1 VPKCPAKRE
10 KRPKMGTCYSNPFSS
25 EVVIDFENAKPTDD
39 EIKLSK
45 EAEELQRDSKT
56 VLQLIEDY
64 KGCRELVRRAMSE
77 PSRES
82 EQEAFEGLLKAVDSI
97 SFFFEYARKIEN
109 TLPLIYSLLAPARP
123 RDDGKHPLAVYQASG
138 RYLATILD
146 VTITFDQIRMMRPN
160 LSNDFS
166 YYRRLLPKFQ
176 KHPDVKIKDDEA
188 SGMALFTAE
197 HMPMMSIIVKT
208 TKHYCETNDSQP
220 SVADLLS
227 TMANSCMGLAKY
239 KKFSSPELNLFCA
252 RAMTGSIVLYDHLE
266 GKVFSK
272 KSPVAIRECIHVLK
286 NFDKKDSEGLLNAIR
301 YSTVSFRIAPES
313 IQALLE

>member
-1 VPKCPAKRE
+1 
-10 KRPKMGTCYSNPFSS
+10 MGCSSSAFSS
-25 EVVIDFENAKPTDD
+25 EVAIDFENAKPIDD
-39 EIKLSK
+39 ELKVAK
-45 EAEELQRDSKT
+45 DAEEMGRDSKT

-64 KGCRELVRRAMSE
+64 KGCRELVRRAMTE
-77 PSRES
+77 PSRET

-97 SFFFEYARKIEN
+97 SYFFDYAKRIESI
-109 TLPLIYSLLAPARP
+109 LPVLYSLLAPNRP
-123 RDDGKHPLAVYQASG
+123 RDDHPLAVYQASG

-146 VTITFDQIRMMRPN
+146 VTITFDQVRMMRPN

-176 KHPDVKIKDDEA
+176 KHQDVKVKDDEA

-197 HMPMMSIIVKT
+197 HMPMMSVIVKT
-208 TKHYCETNDSQP
+208 TKNYCETNDSQS

-227 TMANSCMGLAKY
+227 TMANSCMSLAKY
-239 KKFSSPELNLFCA
+239 KKFSSPELNLLCA

-272 KSPVAIRECIHVLK
+272 KSPVAIRECIMVLK
-286 NFDKKDSEGLLNAIR
+286 KNFEKKDSEGLLNAIR

-313 IQALLE
+313 IQVLLE

>member
-1 VPKCPAKRE
+1 
-10 KRPKMGTCYSNPFSS
+10 MGCSSSSFSS
-25 EVVIDFENAKPTDD
+25 EVPIDFENAKPTDD
-39 EIKLSK
+39 EIKVSK

-56 VLQLIEDY
+56 VLHLIEDY
-64 KGCRELVRRAMSE
+64 KGCRELVRKAMSE
-77 PSRES
+77 PSREN

-97 SFFFEYARKIEN
+97 NFFFEYARKIES
-109 TLPLIYSLLAPARP
+109 TLPILYSLLAPTRP
-123 RDDGKHPLAVYQASG
+123 RDDGKHPLVAYQASG

-208 TKHYCETNDSQP
+208 TKHYCETNDSQA
-220 SVADLLS
+220 SVSDLLS
-227 TMANSCMGLAKY
+227 TMANSCMGLAKS
-239 KKFSSPELNLFCA
+239 KRFSSPELNLLCA

-272 KSPVAIRECIHVLK
+272 KSPVAIRECINVLK
-286 NFDKKDSEGLLNAIR
+286 KNFEKKDSEGLLNAIR
-301 YSTVSFRIAPES
+301 YSTVSFRVAPES
-313 IQALLE
+313 VQALLE

>member
-1 VPKCPAKRE
+1 
-10 KRPKMGTCYSNPFSS
+10 MGCNSSSFSS

-39 EIKLSK
+39 ELKVSK
-45 EAEELQRDSKT
+45 NAEELTRESKT
-56 VLQLIEDY
+56 VVQLIEDY
-64 KGCRELVRRAMSE
+64 KGCRDLVRRAMQN
-77 PSRES
+77 PSRET

-97 SFFFEYARKIEN
+97 SLFFEYARRIES
-109 TLPLIYSLLAPARP
+109 TLPILYSLLAPSRP
-123 RDDGKHPLAVYQASG
+123 RDDGRHPLAVYQASG

-146 VTITFDQIRMMRPN
+146 VTITFDQVRMMRPN

-176 KHPDVKIKDDEA
+176 KHQDVKIKDDEA

-197 HMPMMSIIVKT
+197 HMPMMSVIVKT
-208 TKHYCETNDSQP
+208 TKNYCETNDSQA

-239 KKFSSPELNLFCA
+239 KKFSTPELNLLCA

-272 KSPVAIRECIHVLK
+272 KSPVAIRECLTVLK
-286 NFDKKDSEGLLNAIR
+286 KNFEKKDSEGLLNAIR

-313 IQALLE
+313 VQMLLE